1 MEVSELET
9 STEELRGLTFDHLSA
24 KLGRSLTRSLPAQN
38 RSRASPVVVIEDD
51 EGATGSNYVSRRR
64 VAAVLGVSVD
74 EARALL
80 GLEPLKTARAIN
92 LSRPGSG
99 VPVPSEGDI
108 RPIYD
113 AVRSNGVSMVP
124 TEVAGSL
131 HRQGRWLYRDR
142 LSLGQVPCSLVN
154 GDVRT
159 YNTKGDEETVWVA
172 GSGKGDEG
180 KRFLYATGRRV
191 VAAGGGDYRWALLKN
206 QEAQGALFKCFLLLA
221 YSILAAP
228 RVATVASLFFVIP
241 MPLLADQN
249 LRGFQGSLAAGV
261 EN

>member
-1 MEVSELET
+1 MEVSELES
-9 STEELRGLTFDHLSA
+9 STEELRGLTFNHLSA

-64 VAAVLGVSVD
+64 VAAVLGVSAD

-99 VPVPSEGDI
+99 VPVPSEEDI

-113 AVRSNGVSMVP
+113 AARSNEVSMVP

-142 LSLGQVPCSLVN
+142 LSLDQVPCNLVN

-180 KRFLYATGRRV
+180 KRFCTLQPCT
-191 VAAGGGDYRWALLKN
+191 
-206 QEAQGALFKCFLLLA
+206 
-221 YSILAAP
+221 
-228 RVATVASLFFVIP
+228 
-241 MPLLADQN
+241 
-249 LRGFQGSLAAGV
+249 RGFSGGWWGLPLGAAEKPGGV
-261 EN
+261 GGIV